1 MEVEG
6 LRYQGKDVLKI
17 LRKLRMTARIP
28 ITLGLRPTLEQIQWH
43 FDHLAL
49 TNPEMK
55 KLWVFREPKRIKEKD
70 SQYKQLLSDW
80 GMRRSVRRQPE
91 PTLEWGGDTLTWAQV
106 PATPNPPRPFLIR
119 VNRRQRPAPI
129 GSPPNE
135 DVIRFSTPPRIDYF
149 GDQLI

>member
-49 TNPEMK
+49 TSPEMK

-80 GMRRSVRRQPE
+80 GIRRSGRREQ
-91 PTLEWGGDTLTWAQV
+91 PTLRFSASPAIEWRGTWAEV
-106 PATPNPPRPFLIR
+106 PSVP
-119 VNRRQRPAPI
+119 
-129 GSPPNE
+129 
-135 DVIRFSTPPRIDYF
+135 
-149 GDQLI
+149 